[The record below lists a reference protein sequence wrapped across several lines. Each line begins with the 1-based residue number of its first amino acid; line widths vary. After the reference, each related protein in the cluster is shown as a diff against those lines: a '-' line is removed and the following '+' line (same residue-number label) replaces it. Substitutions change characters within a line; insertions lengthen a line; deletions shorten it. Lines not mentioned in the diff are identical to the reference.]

1 MVWETISKGC
11 TLNPKINVVS
21 ASLNH
26 QLGDNSLSEAKG
38 KYNKKTII
46 YKNKMDFIEQNK
58 RGRPSLDLPRNKQIK
73 GSFTENDY
81 GKILIIANE
90 LGLKPGEYISQI
102 ALSGRIIDTYS
113 PSQKEAVRKLIG
125 MSNNLNQIAKIANTT
140 GIRLMV
146 IQIDELI
153 QEIGEII
160 KKGR

>member
-1 MVWETISKGC
+1 
-11 TLNPKINVVS
+11 
-21 ASLNH
+21 
-26 QLGDNSLSEAKG
+26 
-38 KYNKKTII
+38 
-46 YKNKMDFIEQNK
+46 MDFIKQNK
-58 RGRPSLDLPRNKQIK
+58 GGRPSLDLPRNKQIK

-113 PSQKEAVRKLIG
+113 PSQKQAVRKLIG